1 LVECKAELDRIDSRL
16 SQIQQSSDEFRSST
30 LLAIKESEED
40 DQERSLVPS
49 KILPREEISALI
61 SNYSNDLSRDDTPSL
76 AQSDLQKLL
85 EQAKIELDL

>member
-1 LVECKAELDRIDSRL
+1 MDH
-16 SQIQQSSDEFRSST
+16 SQWSQHIGT
-30 LLAIKESEED
+30 LMIIF
-40 DQERSLVPS
+40 S

-61 SNYSNDLSRDDTPSL
+61 SNYSIDLSRDDTPSL